1 MTIARRHFLQLLGT
15 AAGAASLN
23 GCRSAP
29 PGSRVDLALRGP
41 GLESEAQTVCG
52 LCDSACGITVRLVDG
67 QPVGLKGNPRSPLN
81 RGGLCPVGLAGL
93 EVLYSAGRLR
103 SPLRRGPDGS
113 YEEVS
118 WDDALREIGA
128 RLAELAAG
136 GGGDRLAVV
145 NGDGGQFL
153 DDLADRFA
161 SALGSPN
168 FACVDGNDSL
178 SYRLMQGIDSTP
190 GFDLSASDLVLAF
203 GFDVY
208 EEGPAPIHAIAAMV
222 GSRPTEERAALV
234 HVGTRLSPTAS
245 KAEEHVSV
253 QPGTHAAFALG
264 LAHVMVREGI
274 YDDQFVKER
283 TFGFEDWTDESG
295 RSRLGFRR
303 LLLERYY
310 PDRVAQLC
318 GCDPATVLR
327 VARRFARAEAPL
339 AICGGEA
346 VEGSNATW
354 TEMAVHALNA
364 LRGVFDRPGGV
375 VLPSPIPTTPLKAVA
390 EPSFDAVSS
399 VFAVEAGPAGLGAD
413 PIAAL
418 ATAVLD
424 DSHPIDVL
432 VIQGCNPVFSSP
444 AGERLRQA
452 LERIPLVVALAPSHD
467 ETTSAADYVLPTH
480 VPLESWQG
488 FTTPSTVGFSTVA
501 LAKPVV
507 EPLGDTRHAGDVLL
521 DLTRQVGPPVSD
533 AFPWDSYADYL
544 RYRME
549 GVALSGQGSV
559 VSGSFEESWVH
570 FLEERGW
577 RFLEGSDP
585 ATFWD
590 DLTREAGWWNPVH
603 TSGNWPRFFRTS
615 SGRFEFFS
623 RSLERRLQEL
633 GAKAAGGD
641 TSLSDEEALRQGSSV
656 LGLQA
661 EGDEACLPHYEAP
674 RCEGDGELTL
684 VPFRP
689 LTARGRL
696 GVLSPMVM
704 EMFGYSVLSGWH
716 TWVELAPETAGALD
730 LNDGDRVAVQSDR
743 AKIEAIVK
751 VRHGNLPGVAH
762 IPLGLG
768 HRAVSS
774 KANGMGANPVDLVLS
789 VPDALAGRLALTST
803 RVSLRLLERR
813 EHGGPPPVYEG
824 FQ

>member
-1 MTIARRHFLQLLGT
+1 VTIARRSFLQLLGT
-15 AAGAASLN
+15 AAGAASLD
-23 GCRSAP
+23 GCRPGP
-29 PGSRVDLALRGP
+29 PRSRVDLALRGP

-52 LCDSACGITVRLVDG
+52 LCESACGITVRLVDG
-67 QPVGLKGNPRSPLN
+67 QPVGLKGNTRSPLN

-93 EVLYSAGRLR
+93 EVLYSADRLR
-103 SPLRRGPDGS
+103 GPLRRAPDGGF
-113 YEEVS
+113 EEVS
-118 WDDALREIGA
+118 WDEALGEIA
-128 RLAELAAG
+128 SRLAELAAG
-136 GGGDRLAVV
+136 GNGDRLAVV

-153 DDLADRFA
+153 DDLTRRFA
-161 SALGSPN
+161 RAMGSPN
-168 FACVDGNDSL
+168 FARMEGQGSL
-178 SYRLMQGIDSTP
+178 SYGLMQGIDTVP
-190 GFDLSASDLVLAF
+190 GFDISSSDLVLTF

-222 GSRPTEERAALV
+222 GSRPTEQRTALI
-234 HVGTRLSPTAS
+234 HVGTRMSPSAS
-245 KAEEHVSV
+245 KAEERVSI
-253 QPGTHAAFALG
+253 QPGTHAALALG
-264 LAHVMVREGI
+264 LAHVMVRERI
-274 YDDQFVKER
+274 YDETFVKEH

-327 VARRFARAEAPL
+327 IARRFAGAEAPL

-354 TEMAVHALNA
+354 TAMAVHALNA
-364 LRGVFDRPGGV
+364 LSGAFDRPGGV
-375 VLPSPIPTTPLKAVA
+375 VLPSPIPVAPLQPVPA
-390 EPSFDAVSS
+390 PSADERPA
-399 VFAVEAGPAGLGAD
+399 VFAAEAGPAGLGAD
-413 PIAAL
+413 PVAAL
-418 ATAVLD
+418 SAAILD
-424 DSHPIDVL
+424 QSHPIDVL

-452 LERIPLVVALAPSHD
+452 LEQIPLVVAFAPIHD
-467 ETTSAADYVLPTH
+467 ETTSAADFVLPTH

-488 FTTPSTVGFSTVA
+488 FTTPPTVGFSTVA
-501 LAKPVV
+501 LSKPVV

-521 DLTRQVGPPVSD
+521 DLARRVGPPLSD
-533 AFPWDSYADYL
+533 AFPWEGYADYL

-549 GVALSGQGSV
+549 GVAVSGQGSV

-577 RFLEGSDP
+577 RFLEGGDP

-590 DLTREAGWWNPVH
+590 DLTREAGWWNQVR
-603 TSGNWPRFFRTS
+603 TTGDWARLFRTP

-623 RSLERRLQEL
+623 RALERQLRKL
-633 GAKAAGGD
+633 GAKEGGD
-641 TSLSDEEALRQGSSV
+641 TSSSEEESLRKGV
-656 LGLQA
+656 AALGLQA

-696 GVLSPMVM
+696 GVISPMVM

-716 TWVELAPETAGALD
+716 TWVELAPETAGELG

-743 AKIEAIVK
+743 SEIEAVVK
-751 VRHGNLPGVAH
+751 VQHGNVPGVAH

-768 HRAVSS
+768 HRAV
-774 KANGMGANPVDLVLS
+774 AGTVDGIGANPVDLLLS
-789 VPDALAGRLALTST
+789 VADTLAGRLALTST
-803 RVSLRLLERR
+803 RVKLRLIERR
-813 EHGGPPPVYEG
+813 PHGGPAPVYEG